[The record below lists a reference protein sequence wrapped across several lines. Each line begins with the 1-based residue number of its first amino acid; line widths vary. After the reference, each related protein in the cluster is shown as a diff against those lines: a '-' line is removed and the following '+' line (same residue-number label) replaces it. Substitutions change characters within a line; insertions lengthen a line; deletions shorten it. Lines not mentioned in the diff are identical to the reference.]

1 MKRRSGKNHSITAV
15 SAHRKLKYLFS
26 AFCQCKHHS
35 QVVRLSPRD
44 LRSTFIFFLS
54 LLRSETRFCLHSN
67 CRATAQGQGTYNQNA
82 NLLVHNGKL
91 GTKIFQVHMVSV
103 FFPHNASPLLCNDKL
118 VMGNGIF
125 QAPLSWHALC
135 MRKTHVGCQATQ
147 VSQRNCILIKPDA
160 SSSPQE

>member
-1 MKRRSGKNHSITAV
+1 MKRTSDKNHSITAV
-15 SAHRKLKYLFS
+15 SAHRKLKYSFL

-35 QVVRLSPRD
+35 QVVGLSPRD

-54 LLRSETRFCLHSN
+54 LLSSETQFCLHTN
-67 CRATAQGQGTYNQNA
+67 CRARAQGQVTYIQNA
-82 NLLVHNGKL
+82 NLLVYYGKL
-91 GTKIFQVHMVSV
+91 GTKIFQVHVVSV
-103 FFPHNASPLLCNDKL
+103 FYPHNTSPLLCNDKL
-118 VMGNGIF
+118 VTGNGIF
-125 QAPLSWHALC
+125 QAPLSPHALC